1 MDRMSLA
8 RLTGWAELALA
19 LALLGVVALQ
29 FASYFGRDA
38 GAANPPFYPVLL
50 AGGLVWLLSGLR
62 NWLLAD
68 EVARLNETGGGRSPL
83 LGFSR
88 RSTSPE
94 VLARSGKGAV
104 ALGILFLALA
114 ALNA

>member
-8 RLTGWAELALA
+8 RLTGWAEFA
-19 LALLGVVALQ
+19 LALLLVAVVVLQ
-29 FASYFGRDA
+29 FAWYLGARA
-38 GAANPPFYPVLL
+38 GNPPFYHVLL

-68 EVARLNETGGGRSPL
+68 EVAHLNQTGGGRFSL
-83 LGFSR
+83 LGFSG
-88 RSTSPE
+88 RSTSPQ
-94 VLARSGKGAV
+94 VLARSGKGTV
-104 ALGILFLALA
+104 ALGLLFLALA